1 MASVVLSATLMS
13 CDSTR
18 ARQAP
23 LLALASIAAAATFG
37 CSSPTAPEVRLST
50 DVNLSATPGAIEP
63 ALLSGPPWRWRA
75 RWTVNLSAPEEVARN
90 GDVFV
95 ALRTRIEQQDGH
107 VLAELSEE
115 ARRLEPHV
123 GMRSVVQ
130 FTETATYE
138 TQTDPP
144 TTSRLVMTARLF
156 DGHGRSE
163 EVSSAQ
169 AVLELLCG
177 RDKPRCTGAD
187 VAVSEAG
194 VDPARVTIRFGQ
206 HVTFH
211 SGDGA
216 AHKISSNPHPAHTGC
231 PSLNVAEFNA
241 GTNGSTSAFLT
252 PGTCRYHDDN
262 FLGHVAGEVIV
273 LPIGQD

>member
-1 MASVVLSATLMS
+1 MASVVLSATTMS

-18 ARQAP
+18 ARQSR
-23 LLALASIAAAATFG
+23 LLAPAAIVAAAAFG
-37 CSSPTAPEVRLST
+37 CSSPAAPEVRLST
-50 DVNLSATPGAIEP
+50 DVNLSATPGVIEP
-63 ALLSGPPWRWRA
+63 AFLSGPPWRWRA
-75 RWTVNLSAPEEVARN
+75 RWTVNLTAPEEVARN

-115 ARRLEPHV
+115 ARRLEPQV

-130 FTETATYE
+130 FSETATYE
-138 TQTDPP
+138 THADPP
-144 TTSRLVMTARLF
+144 TTSRLVMTAHLF
-156 DGHGRSE
+156 DGRGRSE
-163 EVSSAQ
+163 EVSATQ

-177 RDKPRCTGAD
+177 RDKPACSGALI
-187 VAVSEAG
+187 AVSEAG
-194 VDPARVTIRFGQ
+194 VDPAAVTIRFGQ
-206 HVTFH
+206 HVRFY
-211 SGDGA
+211 SRDGA

-231 PSLNVAEFNA
+231 PSLNVAELSA
-241 GTNGSTSAFLT
+241 GINGSTSPFLA

-262 FLGHVAGEVIV
+262 YLGRVAGEVIV